1 MPFENDAVNT
11 AAIYSSGS
19 SNSEILLKSHIRINM
34 RRLADTLHHIIDETM
49 VDSHRSAWWLLLFGT
64 WTKGFLIGCF
74 VGAYLFY
81 TVILGGTCTGVESM
95 PL

>member
-1 MPFENDAVNT
+1 
-11 AAIYSSGS
+11 
-19 SNSEILLKSHIRINM
+19 
-34 RRLADTLHHIIDETM
+34 M

-81 TVILGGTCTGVESM
+81 TVVMGGSCTGVESM